1 MNQSGDNN
9 LLLSLLVL
17 IPVYSFII
25 ISLQNHLVRSTYP
38 VAIWM
43 ISLSLLLMH
52 SLTSDYI
59 TGSDIHLEYY
69 SFQLALKNLHWDVS
83 EYFNSTNACLSITIL
98 PVIYKLI
105 TGMNSLYVYKLLS
118 QIIFSI
124 CPICLFFFFRKYFN
138 RYAIFYLLLFFHFS
152 IYLYFEFPEHI
163 RQEIAF
169 LFVLYLYLYFLIVNL
184 VLEGGNY

>member
-124 CPICLFFFFRKYFN
+124 CPICLFF
-138 RYAIFYLLLFFHFS
+138 S
-152 IYLYFEFPEHI
+152 
-163 RQEIAF
+163 
-169 LFVLYLYLYFLIVNL
+169 
-184 VLEGGNY
+184 LENI